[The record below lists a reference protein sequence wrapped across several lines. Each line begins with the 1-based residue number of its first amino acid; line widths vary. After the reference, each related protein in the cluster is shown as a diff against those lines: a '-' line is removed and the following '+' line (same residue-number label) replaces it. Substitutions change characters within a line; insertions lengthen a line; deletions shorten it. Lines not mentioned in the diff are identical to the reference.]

1 MSETFAGFPGGRLN
15 FTPVPDLFFSEV
27 VAQIDDLAELKLVL
41 HCIWRLY
48 QKKGHWRYLRE
59 SDLHNDGVLL
69 QSIKRPGQNADHALA
84 EALERAVMHEVLLK
98 LAVTVEESEDIW
110 YFLNTARSREAIEQ
124 IRAGTLAPAAIV
136 DEPADVA
143 IAVPDERPNI
153 FTLYEENIGLLQ
165 PVIAEELREAAE
177 TYPDAW
183 IEDAFRIAAE
193 SNVRNWRYV
202 HAILKR
208 WAQEGRDSEEHPRH
222 FEGDRAEQT
231 RRRFL
236 EELD

>member
-27 VAQIDDLAELKLVL
+27 VGQIDDLAELKLVL

-48 QKKGHWRYLRE
+48 HKKGHWRYLRDAE
-59 SDLHNDGVLL
+59 LRSDDVLL
-69 QSIKRPGQNADHALA
+69 QSIKRAGQSAERVLT
-84 EALERAVMHEVLLK
+84 EALERAIGREVLLK
-98 LAVTVEESEDIW
+98 LSVTVEGTQDTW

-124 IRAGTLAPAAIV
+124 IRAGELAPTAIAEV
-136 DEPADVA
+136 PADVS

-165 PVIAEELREAAE
+165 PVIAEELRDAAE
-177 TYPDAW
+177 TYPDTW

-193 SNVRNWRYV
+193 NNVRNWRYV
-202 HAILKR
+202 RAILKR
-208 WAQEGRDSEEHPRH
+208 WTQEGRDSEEHPKH

-236 EELD
+236 DELD